1 MPRRAQVSEG
11 HDGLLLELVGD
22 VCGLLDID
30 ELHHGLLDALHRV
43 LPSDYVSL
51 NDVGP
56 RPEDV
61 VAIIQPDTPAIAY
74 ARWAA
79 HAHENPI
86 LRHVQRTFDG
96 RAYRFSDLISQA
108 ELHSLPLYR
117 ELYAPLG
124 VEYQLAFT
132 LPASSDRVLAIALS
146 RGGHDYSDA
155 ERDFV
160 NRARPFL
167 IQAYLNA
174 IAYAS
179 LRARDAGAVATP
191 LVDTLIVAGLTR
203 REAEVLRLVALGR
216 SNNHVAEELGISDRT
231 VGKHLEHSFRK
242 LEVRDRS
249 TAAARVWELGGV
261 GGSSSGAVAGEAR
274 ERLLRSPGGLAA
286 APALEH
292 AGLARE
298 QAEGEGDARER

>member
-1 MPRRAQVSEG
+1 MRQKGHDSQP

-30 ELHHGLLDALHRV
+30 ELHHGLLDAMHRV

-74 ARWAA
+74 ARWAE

-86 LRHVQRTFDG
+86 LRYVQRTLDG
-96 RAYRFSDLISQA
+96 RATRFSDVISEA

-124 VEYQLAFT
+124 VEHQLAFT
-132 LPASSDRVLAIALS
+132 LPASADRVLAIALS
-146 RGGHDYSDA
+146 RGSHDYSDA

-179 LRARDAGAVATP
+179 LRAHSSGEIATP
-191 LVDTLIVAGLTR
+191 LIDTLVAAGLTR

-216 SNNHVAEELGISDRT
+216 SNNHVAAELGISDRT
-231 VGKHLEHSFRK
+231 VGKHLEHGFRK
-242 LEVRDRS
+242 LGVGDRS

-261 GGSSSGAVAGEAR
+261 GASSGVGPAEAGKR
-274 ERLLRSPGGLAA
+274 FVRSPNGLAA

-292 AGLARE
+292 AGLARQQSE
-298 QAEGEGDARER
+298 REGDARER